1 MKYVFLVSHGELA
14 EGMATALGMLA
25 GQGREDI
32 LSAGWRT
39 EWARTSLPKR

>member
-25 GQGREDI
+25 GQGRGR
-32 LSAGWRT
+32 AG
-39 EWARTSLPKR
+39 P